1 MIFKILIVLLFS
13 KSLFAFYYGDINKN
27 LYKFD
32 ELLIIKNLDI
42 DPNFVYDE
50 KYNELKN
57 KISQSEIHYFV
68 KAIKTSPS
76 IFNTLKDIVQKSN
89 VPDNFLYLAMIESK
103 FLISAKSN
111 KNAAGL
117 WQLMPKT
124 AKLLKL
130 KINKYVD
137 ERLDPIKSTKAA
149 LKYLEYLHN
158 RFKKW
163 YLAALAYNC
172 GETRLAKAIK
182 RSGSDDLFTLLD
194 EDKKYL
200 PKETQDYI
208 RRLLISSLIARSKPI
223 IKEINKH
230 QKDKV
235 KLESIKV
242 KNREKLKNIS
252 TRFKIKY
259 KLIKKYNSHIKRE
272 VVPSGYSVYIPK
284 KDIKSPKDLA
294 TFTYIAKDDTTV
306 LSLSKKLNIKFETIK
321 ALNKNLSIFIK
332 KDEKILLPKS
342 AKVTKKT
349 LHFKQEKKKKKITQK
364 KVKTMPYI
372 IQKGDTIYS
381 ISKKFNNKI
390 ATIRKLNANLDSN
403 LKAGMT
409 IILKR

>member
-1 MIFKILIVLLFS
+1 MVLLFS

-32 ELLIIKNLDI
+32 ELLIMKNLDI

-57 KISQSEIHYFV
+57 RISQPEIHYFV
-68 KAIKTSPS
+68 KTIQTSPS
-76 IFNTLKDIVQKSN
+76 IFNTLKDMVQKSD

-103 FLISAKSN
+103 FLTSAKSN

-130 KINKYVD
+130 KRDRYVD

-149 LKYLEYLHN
+149 IEYIKYLHK

-182 RSGSDDLFTLLD
+182 KSGSDDLFTLLD
-194 EDKKYL
+194 EKKKYL

-208 RRLLISSLIARSKPI
+208 RRLLIASLIARSTPVLE
-223 IKEINKH
+223 EISKH

-235 KLESIKV
+235 RLESIKV
-242 KNREKLKNIS
+242 KNREKLTNIS
-252 TRFKIKY
+252 KKYKIKY
-259 KLIKKYNSHIKRE
+259 KLIKKYNSHIKRGI
-272 VVPSGYSVYIPK
+272 VPSGSSVYIPK

-294 TFTYIAKDDTTV
+294 TFTYTVEKDTTL
-306 LSLSKKLNIKFETIK
+306 LSLSKMLNIKVETIK
-321 ALNKNLSIFIK
+321 ALNENLSIFIK

-342 AKVTKKT
+342 LKTTKEKP
-349 LHFKQEKKKKKITQK
+349 LFKQEKDETI
-364 KVKTMPYI
+364 PYVV
-372 IQKGDTIYS
+372 QKGETLYT

-390 ATIRKLNANLDSN
+390 ATIRKLNSNLDNN

>member
-1 MIFKILIVLLFS
+1 MIFKIFMVLLLC

-27 LYKFD
+27 LDKFD
-32 ELLIIKNLDI
+32 ELLIMKNLDI
-42 DPNFVYDE
+42 DPNFVYDK
-50 KYNELKN
+50 KYNDLKN
-57 KISQSEIHYFV
+57 KISQPEIHYFV
-68 KAIKTSPS
+68 KTIQTSPS
-76 IFNTLKDIVQKSN
+76 IFNTLKDMVQKSD

-103 FLISAKSN
+103 FLTSAKSN

-130 KINKYVD
+130 KRNRYVD

-149 LKYLEYLHN
+149 IEYIKYLHK

-182 RSGSDDLFTLLD
+182 KSGSDDLFTLLD
-194 EDKKYL
+194 EKKKYL

-208 RRLLISSLIARSKPI
+208 RRLLIASLIARSTPVLE
-223 IKEINKH
+223 EISKH

-235 KLESIKV
+235 RLESIKV
-242 KNREKLKNIS
+242 KNREKLTNIS
-252 TRFKIKY
+252 KKFKIKY
-259 KLIKKYNSHIKRE
+259 KLIKKYNSHIKRAI
-272 VVPSGYSVYIPK
+272 VPSGSSVYIPK

-294 TFTYIAKDDTTV
+294 TFTYTVEKETTI
-306 LSLSKKLNIKFETIK
+306 LSLSKMLNIKVETIK
-321 ALNKNLSIFIK
+321 ALNENLSIFIK

-342 AKVTKKT
+342 LKTTKEKP
-349 LHFKQEKKKKKITQK
+349 LFKQEKDETI
-364 KVKTMPYI
+364 PYVV
-372 IQKGDTIYS
+372 QKGETLYT

-390 ATIRKLNANLDSN
+390 ATIRKLNSNLDNN

>member
-1 MIFKILIVLLFS
+1 MVLLLC

-27 LYKFD
+27 LDKFD
-32 ELLIIKNLDI
+32 ELLIMKNLDI
-42 DPNFVYDE
+42 DPNFVYDK
-50 KYNELKN
+50 KYNDLKN
-57 KISQSEIHYFV
+57 KISQPEIHYFV
-68 KAIKTSPS
+68 KTIQTSPS
-76 IFNTLKDIVQKSN
+76 IFNTLKDMVQKSD

-103 FLISAKSN
+103 FLTSAKSN

-130 KINKYVD
+130 KRNRYVD

-149 LKYLEYLHN
+149 IEYIKYLHK

-182 RSGSDDLFTLLD
+182 KSGSDDLFTLLD
-194 EDKKYL
+194 EKKKYL

-208 RRLLISSLIARSKPI
+208 RRLLIASLIARSTPVLE
-223 IKEINKH
+223 EISKH

-235 KLESIKV
+235 RLESIKV
-242 KNREKLKNIS
+242 KNREKLTNIS
-252 TRFKIKY
+252 KKFKIKY
-259 KLIKKYNSHIKRE
+259 KLIKKYNSHIKRAI
-272 VVPSGYSVYIPK
+272 VPSGSSVYIPK

-294 TFTYIAKDDTTV
+294 TFTYTVEKETTI
-306 LSLSKKLNIKFETIK
+306 LSLSKMLNIKVETIK
-321 ALNKNLSIFIK
+321 ALNENLSIFIK

-342 AKVTKKT
+342 LKTTKEKP
-349 LHFKQEKKKKKITQK
+349 LFKQEKDETI
-364 KVKTMPYI
+364 PYVV
-372 IQKGDTIYS
+372 QKGETLYT

-390 ATIRKLNANLDSN
+390 ATIRKLNSNLDNN